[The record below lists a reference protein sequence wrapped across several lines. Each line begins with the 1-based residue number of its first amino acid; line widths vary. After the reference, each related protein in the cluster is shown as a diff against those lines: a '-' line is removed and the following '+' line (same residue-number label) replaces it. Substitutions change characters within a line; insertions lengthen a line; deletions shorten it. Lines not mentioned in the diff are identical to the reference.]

1 MADFAA
7 GLSEERAG
15 ERLSRA
21 LSGKGAFRRFKNEL
35 HDRYQHLVPVWNAF
49 SDNRAKLRAVEWLA
63 DNALIDEGGVD
74 RFAAEHPDPDLP

>member
-35 HDRYQHLVPVWNAF
+35 HDRYPHVVPVWNAF

-63 DNALIDEGGVD
+63 DNA
-74 RFAAEHPDPDLP
+74 EHPDPDLP